1 MNFKKLLIT
10 GLACAT
16 LFTFSA
22 CGKKE
27 EVLPEA
33 DVDNQEIANPITEYA
48 DLSEAEAAVGFTFDT
63 PAEIEGNA
71 IKGVL
76 SIDTILIQV
85 NYDGDITLRK
95 APTSDIDV
103 SGNYNE
109 YEYERVL
116 SPDDL
121 GLTVKGYDSDTIKC
135 ATWSLDGYNY
145 SISASNGLTQ
155 DVIISLVGDIR

>member
-1 MNFKKLLIT
+1 MNFKKLLII

-33 DVDNQEIANPITEYA
+33 DIDNQEIANPITEYA
-48 DLSEAEAAVGFTFDT
+48 DLSEAENAVGFTFDA
-63 PAEIEGNA
+63 PSEIEGNV

-76 SIDTILIQV
+76 SIGTNLIQV
-85 NYDGDITLRK
+85 NYDGDIILRK

-103 SGNYNE
+103 SGDYNAYAHE
-109 YEYERVL
+109 KEL
-116 SPDDL
+116 SPNDL
-121 GLTVKGYDSDTIKC
+121 GLIVKGDDSDTIKC